1 MVIIMERTLEYLV
14 KISKENIDPD
24 LEDTIFRLWTNVGPD
39 NMRLTEDKIKYVK
52 IEE

>member
-1 MVIIMERTLEYLV
+1 MVIIIERTLEYLV